1 MTLHNYIKKRFH
13 DDIIF
18 AEFNRNS
25 NFIHDDILP
34 DIVAR
39 SGSHENHY

>member
-13 DDIIF
+13 DNVAFDH
-18 AEFNRNS
+18 NP

-34 DIVAR
+34 YIVAC
-39 SGSHENHY
+39 SVNHGKYF